1 MIYPSWPKVA
11 LNIGVM
17 LAVLAFLWF
26 VHSDGFDRGASSVQA
41 KWDAETIRLEAAA
54 RKAEK
59 DARDREQQLQAQADQ
74 RLKDAQIENSRLN
87 DRVRDL
93 ALSLRNR
100 AARPAPGSE
109 LPQAPGVESAKCTGS
124 GLYRDDAEFLVGL
137 ARDADQT
144 RNALNQCVEQYNSL
158 R

>member
-1 MIYPSWPKVA
+1 MIYPSWPRVA

-17 LAVLAFLWF
+17 LAIVGGLWF
-26 VHSDGFDRGASSVQA
+26 VHSDGFDRGAASVQA
-41 KWDAETIRLEAAA
+41 KWDAETIRLKEAA
-54 RKAEK
+54 RKAEQ
-59 DARDREQQLQAQADQ
+59 DARDREAQLQTEAD
-74 RLKDAQIENSRLN
+74 RLLKESQNENARLIARN
-87 DRVRDL
+87 RDL

-100 AARPAPGSE
+100 EARPAGGGPMPEGS
-109 LPQAPGVESAKCTGS
+109 GVKPSRCTGS

>member
-17 LAVLAFLWF
+17 LAVLAGVWF
-26 VHSDGFDRGASSVQA
+26 IHSDGFDRGASSVQA
-41 KWDAETIRLEAAA
+41 KWDAETIRLEVEA

-59 DARDREQQLQAQADQ
+59 EARDRETQLQAEAD
-74 RLKDAQIENSRLN
+74 RLLRESKIENDRLIARN
-87 DRVRDL
+87 RDL

-100 AARPAPGSE
+100 ETRPPAGVPV
-109 LPQAPGVESAKCTGS
+109 PQGAGANPSRCTGQ

-144 RNALNQCVEQYNSL
+144 RNALTQCVRAYEAL